1 MFDENIVSIIV
12 PCFNGER
19 YIEKCFNSILEQ
31 TYREIQF
38 IFCDD
43 GSSDASYEK
52 AISWEPKFL
61 NKGINLF
68 V

>member
-1 MFDENIVSIIV
+1 MLFDENIVSIIV

-43 GSSDASYEK
+43 GSSDA
-52 AISWEPKFL
+52 L
-61 NKGINLF
+61 L
-68 V
+68 